1 MSLAVCWRITDG
13 EMAMSIVCAILGD
26 GEDVASEFYQNLGSL
41 GDLPEGSI
49 IETMIQLDKY
59 VFPIRIPV
67 SSLQLIDITG
77 DFNQV
82 LHELTICLMGHTLSA
97 PIF

>member
-1 MSLAVCWRITDG
+1 
-13 EMAMSIVCAILGD
+13 MSIICAILGD
-26 GEDVASEFYQNLGSL
+26 GEDVASEFYKQLGS
-41 GDLPEGSI
+41 GHI
-49 IETMIQLDKY
+49 IETTIQLDKY
-59 VFPIRIPV
+59 VFPIRVP
-67 SSLQLIDITG
+67 SLQLIDITD

>member
-49 IETMIQLDKY
+49 IETTIQLDKY

-67 SSLQLIDITG
+67 SLLQLIDITG